1 MTLLD
6 WLIVLVLNGGVIGYG
21 FYLARGTTTSE
32 EWFLGK
38 RALVWWAVGLSMFAT
53 NIDNADIV
61 SLTGTSFREGFHI
74 IAVHTLGSFAGGI
87 LAAFYLA
94 PAMVRAGHFTNAEYL
109 EARFGLSVRVLSAFI
124 QIQYRTSMLGLMIW
138 AVYLLLTR
146 FLGLEPQLAWGFII
160 ALVILAA
167 IYTSWGGLK
176 TVVFTD
182 ALQGVI
188 MFLGMAA
195 IFWAVWRAAGGW
207 GEVTTALAAAGAQDN
222 GQPVADLVH
231 MGKYRG
237 DDGQTSPWL
246 VLMGW
251 IIIGAG
257 YWTVNHTQTMRL
269 LGARSIWDMKMAAL
283 FGVTISIPIMI
294 GCASIGIIGRSLFP
308 EFEPPDAL
316 YPHLA
321 DLYLGVGFKGLVV
334 AGIVAAA
341 ISTFDSMG
349 SSLSAVFT
357 RDVYARLMVRDR
369 DDAHYLKVTRWATL
383 VILAI
388 GFAYI
393 PFISGKDT
401 MLKAFLTL
409 IPVFVTP
416 LFTVYLLG
424 VFTRAHP
431 RAGLVGI
438 LSGAAYGVVALI
450 DREIADVTW
459 LAPWFTN
466 RWTALC
472 WAMVFTI
479 LGAVIATL
487 IWGKYQAKERQAEFE
502 IAEAGWLERSRE
514 ALAPLPEHPFAGDVP
529 VLLRPG
535 PIAAIL
541 VVITTISLFVW
552 FW

>member
-6 WLIVLVLNGGVIGYG
+6 WLIVLVLNGGVVAYG
-21 FYLARGTTTSE
+21 FYLARGTKTSQ
-32 EWFLGK
+32 EWFLGN
-38 RALVWWAVGLSMFAT
+38 RSLIWWAVGLSSFAT
-53 NIDNADIV
+53 NVDNADLV

-74 IAVHTLGSFAGGI
+74 IAVHTLGAFAGAI
-87 LAAFYLA
+87 IAAFFLV

-109 EARFGLSVRVLSAFI
+109 EARFGLSARVLSALI

-138 AVYLLLTR
+138 SIYLLLTK
-146 FLGLEPQLAWGFII
+146 FLGLESGAAWVFIVG
-160 ALVILAA
+160 LVVLAA

-182 ALQGVI
+182 AIQGIV
-188 MFLGMAA
+188 MFVGMAA
-195 IFWAVWRAAGGW
+195 IFAAVWRTAGGW
-207 GEVTTALAAAGAQDN
+207 SEVKAALVAAGVQEN
-222 GQPVADLVH
+222 GQPVSDLAH

-237 DDGQTSPWL
+237 DDGMTSPFVVFL
-246 VLMGW
+246 GW
-251 IIIGAG
+251 IIIGGG

-269 LGARSIWDMKMAAL
+269 LGTRSFWDMKMAAL

-294 GCASIGIIGRSLFP
+294 GCSSIGIIGRSLFP

-321 DLYLGVGFKGLVV
+321 DLYLGVGLKGLVV
-334 AGIVAAA
+334 AGIIAAA

-369 DDAHYLKVTRWATL
+369 EDAHYVKVTRLATIC
-383 VILAI
+383 ILGL

-416 LFTVYLLG
+416 LFTIYLLG
-424 VFTRAHP
+424 IFTDAHP
-431 RAGLVGI
+431 RAGLTGI
-438 LSGAAYGVVALI
+438 LVGAAYGVVALY
-450 DREIADVTW
+450 DREISDVTW
-459 LAPWFTN
+459 LASWFTN
-466 RWTALC
+466 RWAALC
-472 WAMVFTI
+472 WSMAITL
-479 LGAVIATL
+479 LGGIVATA
-487 IWGKYQAKERQAEFE
+487 IWGKHRPEEKEAAMGLAK
-502 IAEAGWLERSRE
+502 AGWLKRSSE
-514 ALAPLPEHPFAGDVP
+514 SLPPLREHPFDDQIP
-529 VLLRPG
+529 VFLRPG
-535 PIAAIL
+535 LIATVLVAATALIL
-541 VVITTISLFVW
+541 FTR

>member
-6 WLIVLVLNGGVIGYG
+6 WLIVLALNGGVVAFG
-21 FYLARGTTTSE
+21 FYLARGTTTSQ
-32 EWFLGK
+32 EWFLGS
-38 RALVWWAVGLSMFAT
+38 RSLIWWAVGLSMFAT

-74 IAVHTLGSFAGGI
+74 IGVHTLGSFTGGI
-87 LAAFYLA
+87 IAAFYLV

-109 EARFGLSVRVLSAFI
+109 EARFGISTRVLSALI

-138 AVYLLLTR
+138 AIYLLSTK
-146 FLGLEPQLAWGFII
+146 FLGLESGVAWAFIVG
-160 ALVILAA
+160 LVVLAA

-182 ALQGVI
+182 AIQGVV
-188 MFLGMAA
+188 MFVGMAA
-195 IFWAVWRAAGGW
+195 IFTAVWKAAGGW
-207 GEVTTALAAAGAQDN
+207 SEVKAALEAAGVQEN
-222 GQPVADLVH
+222 GQPVSDLAH
-231 MGKYRG
+231 MGKYHG
-237 DDGQTSPWL
+237 DDGTISPFL
-246 VLMGW
+246 VLIGW
-251 IIIGAG
+251 IIIGGG

-269 LGARSIWDMKMAAL
+269 LGARSLWDMKMAAL

-294 GCASIGIIGRSLFP
+294 GCSSIGVIGRSLFP
-308 EFEPPDAL
+308 EFGPPDAL

-321 DLYLGVGFKGLVV
+321 DLYLGVGLKGLVV

-357 RDVYARLMVRDR
+357 RDVYARLLVRDR
-369 DDAHYLKVTRWATL
+369 EDAHYVRVTRWATICL
-383 VILAI
+383 LGL

-416 LFTVYLLG
+416 LFTIYLLG
-424 VFTRAHP
+424 IFTKAHP
-431 RAGLVGI
+431 RAGLTGI
-438 LSGAAYGVVALI
+438 LVGAAYGVIALY
-450 DREIADVTW
+450 DREISDVTW
-459 LAPWFTN
+459 LASWFTN
-466 RWTALC
+466 RWAALC
-472 WAMVFTI
+472 WSMGFTL
-479 LGAVIATL
+479 LGGGIATL
-487 IWGKYQAKERQAEFE
+487 IWGKHDPDEKEAAFLR
-502 IAEAGWLERSRE
+502 AEAGWLERSRE
-514 ALAPLPEHPFAGDVP
+514 SLPPLREHPFERPIP
-529 VLLRPG
+529 VFLRPG
-535 PIAAIL
+535 LIAVAL
-541 VVITTISLFVW
+541 VAATTFALFAW